1 MGRWIRILL
10 GPLPATLVLLP
21 FLIVGGV
28 GTVLATLVGL
38 GARGRTL
45 DESWRELAGTLPILL
60 WVAAGVVGLLALWIA
75 VLAES
80 PATLRAAPF
89 RWWLAA
95 GLLVGVV
102 AAGLWLWPVMTTA
115 PGYGPATWA
124 VWIAL
129 LAGPIVLGIYYLRA
143 LLRR

>member
-21 FLIVGGV
+21 FLVVGGV
-28 GTVLATLVGL
+28 GTVLAILAGLVAHGH
-38 GARGRTL
+38 TL
-45 DESWRELAGTLPILL
+45 DESWRDLMGAMPILL
-60 WVAAGVVGLLALWIA
+60 WVAAAVVGLLALWIA

-80 PATLRAAPF
+80 PAALRAAPG

-95 GLLVGVV
+95 GLLVGVM
-102 AAGLWLWPVMTTA
+102 AAAPWLWPFPRAA
-115 PGYGPATWA
+115 PGYGPTTWA

-129 LAGPIVLGIYYLRA
+129 LGGPIVLGLYYLAA